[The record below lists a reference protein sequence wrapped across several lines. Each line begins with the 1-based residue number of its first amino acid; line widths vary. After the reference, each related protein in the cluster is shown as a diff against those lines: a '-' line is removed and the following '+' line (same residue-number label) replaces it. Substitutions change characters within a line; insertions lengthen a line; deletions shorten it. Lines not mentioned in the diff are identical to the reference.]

1 MYDEL
6 LEYAFWCIPFLA
18 SLILFLA
25 LTYLF
30 YKDRNKRKLMFAIG
44 ALLAAFGYYNIA
56 ANHVLGATYFESAH
70 WLFVP
75 ITLAIPIAA
84 FSGLFR
90 LKNFET
96 PFKIFLFG
104 TVVYFLMSFTQFPL
118 ETLRII
124 LMTSS
129 MAISIPPLIYLFM
142 KSRDSSDLIFL
153 FATLCFSFGGI
164 ATDAGAVE
172 EIPIL
177 LSFFG
182 LIFAGLMFVV
192 PTNRNGNSMSS
203 FLVLEKQL
211 DKANEDLRRAQ
222 EQLLK
227 TERLA
232 AIGDLAGMIG
242 HDLRNPLQ
250 GIAGAAYYLKTR
262 KNGLLEDKEREML
275 NTIEKCV
282 AYSNKI
288 VNDLVEYSKEINL
301 DIVETNPQS
310 LMEDTLR
317 QVDVPVSV
325 EIANQTQIQ
334 PTLVIDK
341 DKIERVFK
349 NLIKNAFD
357 AMPDGG
363 KLTIKSERAED
374 MVAFSFEDTGV
385 GMSQETLSKI
395 WTPLFTTKAKGMG
408 FGLAICKRLI
418 EAHEGKI
425 TVESTL
431 GKGSLFTV
439 MFPLKAKPTE
449 NGQNRY
455 LSTADLAAK
464 MDAMFAQARRNSK
477 TANPAKNA
485 PFKK

>member
-6 LEYAFWCIPFLA
+6 LEYAFWWVPFLA
-18 SLILFLA
+18 SFALFVA
-25 LTYLF
+25 LTYWF
-30 YKDRNKRKLMFAIG
+30 YKDKNKRKLMFAIG

-56 ANHVLGATYFESAH
+56 ANHVLSATYFESAH

-84 FSGLFR
+84 FSGLLR
-90 LKNFET
+90 VKNFEN
-96 PFKIFLFG
+96 PFKIFLVG
-104 TVVYFLMSFTQFPL
+104 TAVYFLMSFTQFPL

-124 LMTSS
+124 LMTSFVT
-129 MAISIPPLIYLFM
+129 ASIPPLIYLFM
-142 KSRDSSDLIFL
+142 KSRDSADLIFL

-164 ATDAGAVE
+164 TTDAGAVE

-177 LSFFG
+177 LAFFG
-182 LIFAGLMFVV
+182 LIFTGLMFVV
-192 PTNRNGNSMSS
+192 PKNGNGNSMAS

-222 EQLLK
+222 EKLLK

-250 GIAGAAYYLKTR
+250 GIAGATYYLKTR
-262 KNGLLEDKEREML
+262 KNGLLDDKEREMFG
-275 NTIEKCV
+275 TIERCI

-288 VNDLVEYSKEINL
+288 VNDLIEYSKEINL
-301 DIVETNPQS
+301 NIVETNPQS
-310 LMEDTLR
+310 LVEDTLR
-317 QVDVPVSV
+317 QVEVPVSI
-325 EIANQTQIQ
+325 EIANQTQPQ

-341 DKIERVFK
+341 DKIESVFK

-363 KLTIKSERAED
+363 KLTIKSEHAGD
-374 MVAFSFEDTGV
+374 TVVFSFEDTGA
-385 GMSQETLSKI
+385 GMTPETLSKL

-408 FGLAICKRLI
+408 FGLSICKRII

-425 TVESTL
+425 TVESTI
-431 GKGSLFTV
+431 GKGSVFTV
-439 MFPLKAKPTE
+439 TFPIKAKPIE

-455 LSTADLAAK
+455 LNTPELA
-464 MDAMFAQARRNSK
+464 METDMMLAQARG
-477 TANPAKNA
+477 T
-485 PFKK
+485 